1 MKGIFSAVLVLLSSS
16 IFAQNKSEI
25 RGTVRTSDGQPA
37 HNVHIRLKDTNKVTV
52 ADAAGKYV
60 FKNADAGFYTV
71 VTSYVGLE
79 PKEVTIEVKPNE
91 TTLVPEIILSENSTS
106 LQEIIVTGERNK
118 LGEKESNYVSR
129 MPLKNLENPQAY
141 SVINAKIIEQQVLTN
156 FDDALK
162 SAAGVVSGGS
172 APGVRSYSY
181 LRGFDEQAFFRN
193 GKMLGNWTENDMAN
207 IDYIE
212 VIKGPSGTLFGG
224 HGRANYGGVVN
235 RITKKPFDTW
245 GGNVSLT
252 SGNYAFNRL
261 TADLNT
267 PLSKDGA
274 LLGRVNTAYRKE
286 KSFQD
291 YGWAESF
298 FVAPA
303 FSYKASEK
311 LTLTLEAD
319 LFKIKGTQRPY
330 LSAGGINSTDDLN
343 AISNISFTTN
353 EIIYNKQSS
362 ILAVDAV
369 YKISDNWSSTTS
381 YAYSYSLYAPDYT
394 DVFINGNMAERSV
407 GYARYD
413 YDYTSVQQYFNGD
426 FKVGGLRNR
435 LLVGL
440 DYLGERG
447 IYAGGSAFYDTFDYH
462 EVAPYITKQDFD
474 TTLVSSTPW
483 KGTEESDRY
492 SIYASNVLDI
502 TSQLHVMASLRY
514 EYMKT
519 KSPSTTTINA
529 NDPAYTFNQGA
540 WTPKLGVVYEVLPGQ
555 LSLFGNYMGGTKNIN
570 NFLRNDGSG
579 NGVFQKAV
587 PERATQWEVGIKSVL
602 VDDRFSFMASYFDI
616 TVDNRLRT
624 DPINPLFNLQD
635 GTQENKGFELEFF
648 ANPVVGLNFM
658 AGYANLDAKFTNG
671 SDEGK
676 HVAYTPKSTA
686 NYWVAYAFQQG
697 EMKGIGFGLGGNYR
711 GDSYLTSENAVEIP
725 AVHTMNATVFYEQEK
740 YRIAVKADNLTNE
753 VYWGDY
759 LNAQAPRI
767 IRGSLTVKF

>member
-1 MKGIFSAVLVLLSSS
+1 MKSILSAIFVLLSSFT
-16 IFAQNKSEI
+16 FAQIRSDI
-25 RGTVRTSDGQPA
+25 RGTVKTSDGQPA
-37 HNVHIRLKDTNKVTV
+37 NNVHIRLKEANKATV
-52 ADAAGKYV
+52 ADADGNYH
-60 FKNADAGFYTV
+60 FKNVATGFYTV
-71 VTSYVGLE
+71 VTSYIGLE

-91 TTLVPEIILSENSTS
+91 TTVVPEITLSENSTS

-141 SVINAKIIEQQVLTN
+141 SVVNAKIIEQQVLTN

-162 SAAGVVSGGS
+162 SAAGVVSVGS
-172 APGVRSYSY
+172 EPGVRSYSY

-245 GGNVSLT
+245 GGSVSLT
-252 SGNYAFNRL
+252 SGSYAFNRL
-261 TADLNT
+261 TADINT
-267 PLSKDGA
+267 PLSKDGS

-330 LSAGGINSTDDLN
+330 LSASGITSTDELD
-343 AISNISFTTN
+343 AISNVSFTTN
-353 EIIYNKQSS
+353 EIIYDKQSS

-426 FKVGGLRNR
+426 FKVAGLRNR

-462 EVAPYITKQDFD
+462 TIAPYITGQDFD
-474 TTLVSSTPW
+474 TTIVAATPW
-483 KGTEESDRY
+483 KGVEISDRY
-492 SIYASNVLDI
+492 SIYASNVLDV
-502 TSQLHVMASLRY
+502 TSQLHVMASVRY
-514 EYMKT
+514 EYFKT
-519 KSPSTTTINA
+519 KSPSATMINA
-529 NDPAYTFNQGA
+529 NDSAYTFNQGA
-540 WTPKLGVVYEVLPGQ
+540 WTPKLGVVYEVVP
-555 LSLFGNYMGGTKNIN
+555 SRVSVFGNYMGGTKNVN

-587 PERATQWEVGIKSVL
+587 AERATQWEVGIKSTL

-616 TVDNRLRT
+616 TVDNRLRSDLT
-624 DPINPLFNLQD
+624 NPLFSLQD
-635 GTQENKGFELEFF
+635 GTQENKGVEVEFF
-648 ANPVVGLNFM
+648 ANPVAGLNLM
-658 AGYANLDAKFTNG
+658 AGYANLEAKYTNG

-676 HVAYTPKSTA
+676 HVAFTPKNTL
-686 NYWVAYAFQQG
+686 NYWLSYAFQQG
-697 EMKGIGFGLGGNYR
+697 EVKGLGFGFGGNYR
-711 GDSYLTSENAVEIP
+711 GDSYLTSENVVEIP
-725 AVHTMNATVFYEQEK
+725 AVHTLQATIFYEQAN
-740 YRIAVKADNLTNE
+740 YRIAVKADNLTDE
-753 VYWGDY
+753 KYWGGF

-767 IRGSLTVKF
+767 VRGSLTVKF